1 MKALRSNSICTAS
14 TLPLAMPAWS
24 TLFLALFASCGAVSP
39 EDDGQVNHS
48 TPSTT
53 NNNKPS
59 TTALGNPHSGEIPVL
74 TQNEVIVECER
85 HIRAW
90 QVRNS
95 NRRNDPTGSGIKI
108 LEEATQ
114 VFVGKYIGE
123 LSEVAIGGQDRPRG
137 IASTALG
144 FSKDPTVL
152 PILLNNLSDSSD
164 LVVANTLFGLAMYGD
179 PDIPLSGL
187 EAAILRPKASLGL
200 LRNAAFAL
208 VRLAQV
214 RQQAIPPK
222 PVSED
227 WGRLLAHLLSRPEP
241 EIRAQGATGLGYL
254 RAGSAVPR
262 LANMLAGD
270 PESRVRFAAAF
281 ALGEIGSKAAT
292 TDLLGALSDPDSMT
306 AGAARAALTKIVGRD
321 FGPNPEAWKEQ
332 L

>member
-1 MKALRSNSICTAS
+1 M
-14 TLPLAMPAWS
+14 
-24 TLFLALFASCGAVSP
+24 LALFASCSTMSG
-39 EDDGQVNHS
+39 EGDGQSNNSNPSTSNNETSS
-48 TPSTT
+48 TPG
-53 NNNKPS
+53 
-59 TTALGNPHSGEIPVL
+59 LGNPHSSEDPIL
-74 TQNEVIVECER
+74 TPNEVIVECER

-95 NRRNDPTGSGIKI
+95 NRRNDPTGSGIKV

-114 VFVGKYIGE
+114 VFVGKYIAA
-123 LSEVAIGGQDRPRG
+123 LSDVAISGQDRPRG

-179 PDIPLSGL
+179 PNIPLAGL
-187 EAAILRPKASLGL
+187 EAAILRPNASLGL

-222 PVSED
+222 PVSKD

-254 RAGSAVPR
+254 HAESAVPR

-281 ALGEIGSKAAT
+281 ALGEIGSKAAAP
-292 TDLLGALSDPDSMT
+292 DLLGALSDPDSMT
-306 AGAARAALTKIVGRD
+306 AGAARGALTKIVGKD
-321 FGPNPEAWKEQ
+321 FGPNPEAWKGQ
-332 L
+332 F